1 MRLNS
6 PLLAVAALV
15 GRLVALF
22 GVLMGVPL
30 LFAVGR
36 RDPAEDAFIIG
47 IAITLLA
54 GGGVTLL
61 TRRMRRELQPRDGFV
76 LVALTWVVLPAFGA
90 IPLLL
95 GVPGLSVTD
104 AYFEAMSGFTAT
116 GATVL
121 TGLDGL
127 PLSINVWR
135 CFLQLIGGL
144 GIVVLAVAILP
155 LLGVGGAQL
164 YKTEMTGPMKDAKL
178 TPRIAETARGLWL
191 VYAIGCLACFFAYR
205 WAGMS
210 WDDAFMH
217 MCTTMSLAGFSSH
230 DASFGY
236 WDSPLIEGVA
246 VFFMMLAG
254 VSFALYFLAWQRRS
268 FQPIWRNTEARAFVL
283 VIAASV
289 ALISV
294 YIWVEGHYD
303 TYAEAFRHT
312 VFHVVSIA
320 TTTGYASQDY
330 AQWPLFA
337 PLLMV
342 LLGCFASCGGST
354 GGGIKMMRMLLLLKQ
369 SQRELVRI
377 VHPNVVNPVVI
388 GGQAVDAR
396 TMQNVIAFMMMYG
409 ASLVGLTM
417 VLLFS
422 GLDVVTAFT
431 AVIACVNNIG
441 PGLGDVGPAVNYGG
455 LTDFQTWVLTF
466 GMVLGRLELLSLL
479 VLFTP
484 QFWRR

>member
-1 MRLNS
+1 M
-6 PLLAVAALV
+6 PLLAVVALV
-15 GRLVALF
+15 GRLVVLF
-22 GVLMGVPL
+22 GLLMGVPL
-30 LFAVGR
+30 AFAVGR
-36 RDPAEDAFIIG
+36 HDAAEQAFIIG
-47 IAITLLA
+47 I
-54 GGGVTLL
+54 GVTLAAGL
-61 TRRMRRELQPRDGFV
+61 AMSLATRRFRRELHPRDGFL
-76 LVALTWVVLPAFGA
+76 LVALTWTLLPAFA
-90 IPLLL
+90 ALPLKLAL
-95 GVPGLSVTD
+95 PDLSVTD

-116 GATVL
+116 GATAL
-121 TGLDGL
+121 SGLDAL

-135 CFLQLIGGL
+135 CFLQLVGGL

-164 YKTEMTGPMKDAKL
+164 FKTEMTGPMKDAKL
-178 TPRIAETARGLWL
+178 TPRIAETARGLWV
-191 VYAIGCLACFFAYR
+191 VYFWFCLACLLAYR

-210 WDDAFMH
+210 WEDAFMH
-217 MCTTMSLAGFSSH
+217 MCSTMSLAGFSSH
-230 DASFGY
+230 DASFGH
-236 WDSPLIEGVA
+236 WNSPLIEAVA
-246 VFFMMLAG
+246 VVFMLLAG
-254 VSFALYFLAWQRRS
+254 VSLALYFVAWRQRSLRVL
-268 FQPIWRNTEARAFVL
+268 WRNAEARAFVTVVL
-283 VIAASV
+283 GAV

-294 YIWVEGHYD
+294 YIHAGGQYP
-303 TYAEAFRHT
+303 TYLEALRHT

-337 PLLMV
+337 PLLMI
-342 LLGCFASCGGST
+342 LLGCFATCAGST

-396 TMQNVIAFMMMYG
+396 TMQNVIAFMMIYG
-409 ASLVGLTM
+409 ATLVGLTM
-417 VLLFS
+417 LLLFT

-441 PGLGDVGPAVNYGG
+441 PGLGEVGPAVNYQG
-455 LTDFQTWVLTF
+455 LSDLQTWVCTF
-466 GMVLGRLELLSLL
+466 GMLLGRLELLSVL

-484 QFWRR
+484 QFWRK